1 MEISKMSRRNLNKW
15 VKNLE
20 LWLKTE
26 TNDHNI
32 ELYSRWLAEARY
44 EQRQRDTRKDRYLRW
59 KNGK

>member
-26 TNDHNI
+26 TSDHNI
-32 ELYSRWLAEARY
+32 ELYSRWLANACY
-44 EQRQRDTRKDRYLRW
+44 EQRQRDIRKDGYLRW
-59 KNGK
+59 KYGK

>member
-26 TNDHNI
+26 TIDHNI
-32 ELYSRWLAEARY
+32 ELYSRWLANARY
-44 EQRQRDTRKDRYLRW
+44 EQQQRDTRKDRYLRW